1 MIAFVL
7 RRLATG
13 VVLLFAVTTLTF
25 FTLQLADIPVARNIL
40 GSSATPAQVAT
51 LNAQLGLD
59 RPAVERYWSWI
70 AGAVQGDFGTSYF
83 TKEPVAAALQNRLPV
98 TLSIVVLALVLAV
111 AFSLILGV
119 TAAAQ
124 AGGPVDRVLQAV
136 STISYVFPPI
146 ILGILLV
153 LVFSITL
160 RLVPATGY
168 VPLQT
173 SFTGWLGS
181 VLLPAV
187 TLMFASIA
195 SVAGQIRGSLIDEL
209 RRDYVRTLRSRGVS
223 ERTILLKYTLRNAA
237 SPALTTLSLQFIGMI
252 GGALFIERIFAL
264 SGFGTYSF
272 NAAVQGDLPAILG
285 VVTFS
290 VILVII
296 MNLIVDLLNGWLNPK
311 ARVQ

>member
-1 MIAFVL
+1 MIPFVL

-13 VVLLFAVTTLTF
+13 LVLLFVVTTLTF
-25 FTLQLADIPVARNIL
+25 FTLQLANIPVARNIL
-40 GSSATPAQVAT
+40 GKSASHQQIAS
-51 LNAQLGLD
+51 LNAQLGLN
-59 RPAVERYWSWI
+59 RTPIEQYWSWLS
-70 AGAVQGDFGTSYF
+70 GAVQGNFGTSYF
-83 TKEPVAAALQNRLPV
+83 TKEPVTDALQSRLPV
-98 TLSIVVLALVLAV
+98 TLSIVVVALVLTIV
-111 AFSLILGV
+111 FSLILGV
-119 TAAAQ
+119 TAAAR
-124 AGGPVDRVLQAV
+124 AGGAVDRILQAV

-160 RLVPATGY
+160 HLVPATGY
-168 VPLQT
+168 VPIGT
-173 SFTGWLGS
+173 SFIGWLGS
-181 VLLPAV
+181 VVLPAV

-272 NAAVQGDLPAILG
+272 DSAVQGDLPAILG
-285 VVTFS
+285 VVTVS
-290 VILVII
+290 VILVVI
-296 MNLIVDLLNGWLNPK
+296 MNLIVDLINGWLNPK
-311 ARVQ
+311 ARVS

>member
-7 RRLATG
+7 RRVATG
-13 VVLLFAVTTLTF
+13 VVLLFVVTTLTF
-25 FTLQLADIPVARNIL
+25 FTLQLANIPVARNIL
-40 GSSATPAQVAT
+40 GSSATPDQVAT

-59 RPAVERYWSWI
+59 RNALEQYWAWLTSAI
-70 AGAVQGDFGTSYF
+70 RGDFGTSYF
-83 TKEPVAAALQNRLPV
+83 THEPVTAALQNRLPV
-98 TLSIVVLALVLAV
+98 TLSIVILALIFTVI
-111 AFSLILGV
+111 FSLILGV
-119 TAAAQ
+119 SAAAR
-124 AGGPVDRVLQAV
+124 AGGTVDRVLQAV

-153 LVFSITL
+153 LLFSITL
-160 RLVPATGY
+160 HLVPATGY
-168 VPLQT
+168 VPIGT
-173 SFTGWLGS
+173 SLFGWFGS

-195 SVAGQIRGSLIDEL
+195 SVAGQIRGSMIDEL
-209 RRDYVRTLRSRGVS
+209 GRDYVRTLRSRGVS
-223 ERTILLKYTLRNAA
+223 ERAILLKYTLRNAA

-272 NAAVQGDLPAILG
+272 NSAVQGDLPAILG

-290 VILVII
+290 VILVVI
-296 MNLIVDLLNGWLNPK
+296 MNLIVDLVNGWLNPK
-311 ARVQ
+311 ARAK

>member
-1 MIAFVL
+1 MISFVL
-7 RRLATG
+7 RRIATG

-25 FTLQLADIPVARNIL
+25 FTIQLADIPVARNIL
-40 GSSATPAQVAT
+40 GSSATPEQVAA
-51 LNAQLGLD
+51 LNTQLGLD
-59 RPAVERYWSWI
+59 RGAFEQYWSWI
-70 AGAVQGDFGTSYF
+70 TAAVRGDFGVSYF
-83 TKEPVAAALQNRLPV
+83 TKEPVTAALENRLPV
-98 TLSIVVLALVLAV
+98 TLSIVLLALIFTVI
-111 AFSLILGV
+111 FSLLLGV
-119 TAAAQ
+119 TAAAR
-124 AGGPVDRVLQAV
+124 AGGTVDRVLQAV
-136 STISYVFPPI
+136 STVSYVFPPI

-160 RLVPATGY
+160 HLVPATGY
-168 VPLQT
+168 VPIGT
-173 SFTGWLGS
+173 SFIGWFGS

-195 SVAGQIRGSLIDEL
+195 SVAGQIRGSMIDEL

-223 ERTILLKYTLRNAA
+223 ERAILLKYTLRNAA

-272 NAAVQGDLPAILG
+272 NSAVQGDLPAILG

-290 VILVII
+290 VILVVI
-296 MNLIVDLLNGWLNPK
+296 MNLLVDLVNGWLNPK